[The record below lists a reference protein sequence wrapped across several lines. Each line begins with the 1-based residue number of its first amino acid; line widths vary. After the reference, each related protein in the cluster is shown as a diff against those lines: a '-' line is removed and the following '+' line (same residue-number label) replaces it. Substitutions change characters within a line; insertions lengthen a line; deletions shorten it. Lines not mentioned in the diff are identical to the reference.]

1 MKNSLQIFSICA
13 ALFLASCK
21 SGSEPAKENSENNT
35 ASSSA
40 QSKENA
46 EPGSNNQQNIPA
58 DVVQNPNSAEGK
70 NNEVLEKAAVIDF
83 ETREKNF
90 GTINEGQSISM
101 YFKFKNKGLT
111 PLVITNARAGCGCT
125 SPEYPKDPIPSGRE
139 GVIKVT
145 FNSEGKGGDN
155 EKFVEIES
163 NATEPVIKLI
173 FRGHVNPKKY

>member
-1 MKNSLQIFSICA
+1 M
-13 ALFLASCK
+13 
-21 SGSEPAKENSENNT
+21 
-35 ASSSA
+35 
-40 QSKENA
+40 
-46 EPGSNNQQNIPA
+46 
-58 DVVQNPNSAEGK
+58 
-70 NNEVLEKAAVIDF
+70 IDF
-83 ETREKNF
+83 ETREKDF
-90 GTINEGQSISM
+90 GTINEGQSITM
-101 YFKFKNKGLT
+101 YFKFKNKGLN
-111 PLVITNARAGCGCT
+111 PLIITNARAGCGCT